1 MARAGVI
8 ALLAAGAF
16 GRNNL
21 ARTPPMGW
29 MSWQVFRCNLNTS
42 TDDCTD
48 PATTGCISQALYEGQ
63 ADAMVA
69 NGFAASGYDSIHMD
83 DCWEQQTPPRDP
95 VTNELRADFVRF
107 PAGMKALGDYIHQ
120 KGLGFAIYTAE
131 STETCGGYP
140 ASQGYEVL
148 DAETFATWGVGESI
162 LRYDYCMRRVPRHS
176 HCPILR
182 LHQGGRLWRSVFGQG
197 SCSLRRGRG
206 SHGKLHAS
214 CADPSYYPTGYSAMG
229 AALEAT
235 GRDITYSCSW
245 PAYIGTAF
253 RRACRV
259 HCESRSLG
267 HFCRHTDTAGDNE
280 TQKPFGTFVMD
291 GCNLWRNW

>member
-1 MARAGVI
+1 MARVI
-8 ALLAAGAF
+8 VILIAMLAARAF

-69 NGFAASGYDSIHMD
+69 NGFAASGYASIHMD
-83 DCWEQQTPPRDP
+83 DCWEQQAPPRDP
-95 VTNELRADFVRF
+95 VTNQLRADFVRF

-148 DAETFATWGVGESI
+148 DAQTFATWGVGELI
-162 LRYDYCMRRVPRHS
+162 PRYACAVFPVIHTPSKLQTTSRWTAVAVRSRAGKLKSDVWIVPRRPISPLQIRHTTRPATRRWEQHS
-176 HCPILR
+176 KLQGATSLTRALGQPILVR
-182 LHQGGRLWRSVFGQG
+182 RSVVHVVL
-197 SCSLRRGRG
+197 S
-206 SHGKLHAS
+206 
-214 CADPSYYPTGYSAMG
+214 GYL
-229 AALEAT
+229 AAWIVLCCVA
-235 GRDITYSCSW
+235 
-245 PAYIGTAF
+245 
-253 RRACRV
+253 
-259 HCESRSLG
+259 
-267 HFCRHTDTAGDNE
+267 DTAGDNE